1 MTSIAAELRS
11 ILDVIEQPAWA
22 VDADHRVSYANPRV
36 AALTGHD
43 SPSDLLGTDGRPGG
57 HPGARSRHHAA
68 PSHRC
73 GTLTHADG
81 SLLHVE
87 WSLVPLARP
96 DGEAAVY
103 LFRTSA
109 GPSGATREPSPKDG
123 VPRALAAQV
132 CADRCRTA
140 AGSLRHGAQER
151 LASLLLGLSLAREQL
166 GGSLP
171 SPGARLLDDAA
182 RDAEEAL
189 AQVREVTAALYPGV
203 LELRGLTVAL
213 TALAEQWPVPVA
225 VFGNLRRRLPDA
237 VETHAYFLVRDA
249 LSRAVHGAG
258 AGRVR
263 VVAELDPDSD
273 PDLDPDLVVTVSDDG
288 TAPGHGPEPAFLA
301 AIAGRVALLEGTLT
315 VRHTPEEGTTISV
328 VIPVPY

>member
-22 VDADHRVSYANPRV
+22 VDVDHRVSYANPR
-36 AALTGHD
+36 AAAFTGHAR
-43 SPSDLLGTDGRPGG
+43 PSDLLGTDGRPAG
-57 HPGARSRHHAA
+57 HPGTRSRNRAA
-68 PSHRC
+68 PSRRC

-103 LFRTSA
+103 LFRTSTGA
-109 GPSGATREPSPKDG
+109 SGATREPSPEDG
-123 VPRALAAQV
+123 LRRALAARV

-140 AGSLRHGAQER
+140 AGSLQHGAQER
-151 LASLLLGLSLAREQL
+151 LASLLLGLNLAREQL
-166 GGSLP
+166 GGPGVP
-171 SPGARLLDDAA
+171 SPGARLLDDAV

-189 AQVREVTAALYPGV
+189 AQVREVTAALYPSV
-203 LELRGLTVAL
+203 LGLRGLTAAL

-225 VFGNLRRRLPDA
+225 VVGNLPRRLPDA
-237 VETHAYFLVRDA
+237 VEMHAYFLVRDA
-249 LSRAVHGAG
+249 LSRAVGAG

-263 VVAELDPDSD
+263 VVAELG
-273 PDLDPDLVVTVSDDG
+273 PDLVVTVTDDG
-288 TAPGHGPEPAFLA
+288 TAPGYDPEPALLA
-301 AIAGRVALLEGTLT
+301 AVADRVAVLEGTLT
-315 VRHTPEEGTTISV
+315 VRHTPEEGTTV
-328 VIPVPY
+328 RAVIPVPH